1 MLTSLHNPVAIP
13 SPAVYGLLVSQI
25 GYDTAEPQRA
35 LLRVPAGWGL
45 EAPGYEITGGNG
57 APVSAGEFTHW
68 GNTWGADWWV
78 TTFQLPKGDYAI
90 RVRGVP
96 ELADVR
102 ETFTVDDDLLYRA
115 TWEYVALEQM
125 ETRVHFAPSKFGWQ
139 DCGAALQEANS
150 HASCVIGLC
159 DLLELRGREMTPA
172 LRARLEM
179 QIVMGNEYLVKCQER
194 CSELKAG
201 EGGLVHGLIT
211 HESMVLTGDVSKAI
225 IAWAMSVRLVTGDR
239 FESAFTGYQFTG
251 SRERF
256 REAALKAMQWLVNAT
271 PPGPDGWLACVHGAP
286 ADYVPPREWMTHELV
301 LNSWA
306 ALELAAIGETGYLE
320 RAFADLRRIAAR
332 QIPEGE
338 RQVHGH
344 FRLFDAGP
352 LIEVSWSHH
361 LPKGVVGAD
370 VGASYPNYLMP
381 FLLALKRYPEH
392 ADVGLW
398 RATLEKFAF
407 GYLVPACR
415 TNPFGIMPL
424 GDFPEEGLLG
434 FAGAWH
440 GFNSVYA
447 LTAALAL
454 ELDALFPSPDLR
466 EVAYQNLLW
475 IAGLNAGLTQESM
488 AGCVVWKRDVTPG
501 RALPVSMINSVGK
514 RWAGAFFNVRG
525 AVVNGFSTGR
535 QFVWD
540 VPPKKEFDAPSSF
553 TDEDWIT
560 HGGAWLSGVS
570 RLNFL
575 PRSR

>member
-1 MLTSLHNPVAIP
+1 MNLPP
-13 SPAVYGLLVSQI
+13 PAVFGLLVSQI
-25 GYDTAEPQRA
+25 GYDTRGPQRA
-35 LLRVPAGWGL
+35 MLRVPPGWTGA
-45 EAPGYEITGGNG
+45 APGFEIMNP
-57 APVSAGEFTHW
+57 AWERIVCGEFSFW
-68 GNTWGADWWV
+68 GGVWGSDWWIAR
-78 TTFQLPKGDYAI
+78 FKLDAGSYAI
-90 RVRGVP
+90 RVLGVD
-96 ELADVR
+96 ELAGVR
-102 ETFTVDDDLLYRA
+102 ETFEVGEDLLYRS

-125 ETRVHFAPSKFGWQ
+125 ETRVHFAPSKWGWQ

-159 DLLELRGREMTPA
+159 DLLELRGGEMSPP
-172 LRARLEM
+172 LRARLET
-179 QIVMGNEYLVKCQER
+179 QIVTGNEYLVKCQER
-194 CSELKAG
+194 CEELKAG
-201 EGGLVHGLIT
+201 EGGLVHGLLT
-211 HESMVLTGDVSKAI
+211 HESMVLTGDASKAV
-225 IAWAMSVRLVTGDR
+225 IAWAMGARLLTGDR
-239 FESAFTGYQFTG
+239 FESALTGFQFTG

-256 REAALKAMQWLVNAT
+256 RRAALRAMHWLVNAR

-306 ALELAAIGETGYLE
+306 ALELAAIGETQYLE

-344 FRLFDAGP
+344 FRLFDSGP

-381 FLLALKRYPEH
+381 FLLALKRYPRH
-392 ADVGLW
+392 GDAVLW

-415 TNPFGIMPL
+415 LNPFGIIPL
-424 GDFPEEGLLG
+424 GDFPGEGVLG

-440 GFNSVYA
+440 GFNSAYA

-454 ELDALFPSPDLR
+454 ELEALFPSPDLR
-466 EVAYQNLLW
+466 ELAHQNLLW
-475 IAGLNAGLTQESM
+475 IAGLNAGLTQECM
-488 AGCVVWKRDVTPG
+488 TGCVVWKRDVTPG

-525 AVVNGFSTGR
+525 AVVNGFSVGR

-540 VPPKKEFDAPSSF
+540 VPPKKEFDGPFSF

-570 RLNFL
+570 RLRN
-575 PRSR
+575 